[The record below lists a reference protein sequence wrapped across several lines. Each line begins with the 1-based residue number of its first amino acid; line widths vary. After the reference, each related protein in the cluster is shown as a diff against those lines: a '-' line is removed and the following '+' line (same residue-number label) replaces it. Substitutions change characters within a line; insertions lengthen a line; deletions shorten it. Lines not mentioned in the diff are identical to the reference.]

1 MTLEAAR
8 HDDEELTAAA
18 LPLPM
23 AIGVADANI
32 FSCPRCGRPQA
43 VGNGRCAGCGLRM
56 VGGIPMLKVVGFVAA
71 GLMIGLLV
79 AGGAIGLVTV
89 LGRSTGTS
97 VANGPA
103 GVTASGAPLASG
115 LTRPLDPTISGA
127 AVSALSQST
136 TVNGRLMSDARRLTA
151 AVGASRPTGS
161 DIAPILRSLVAT
173 ASLGQRLA
181 PTVGEWAEGAT
192 VSGHLATFYASV
204 IRVAEDGLAAS
215 IKNNGAY
222 ASAGKRMLRLLDDI
236 AGLDAASRSLAAT
249 AGINLPPL
257 TPSR

>member
-1 MTLEAAR
+1 MTFEATR
-8 HDDEELTAAA
+8 PEDQELTSAS

-56 VGGIPMLKVVGFVAA
+56 VGGIPMLKVAGFVAA

-79 AGGAIGLVTV
+79 AGGAIAVVTV
-89 LGRSTGTS
+89 LGRSPAAT
-97 VANGPA
+97 VDAGPS

-115 LTRPLDPTISGA
+115 VPRPLDPTISGA

-136 TVNGRLMSDARRLTA
+136 TVNSRLLSDARRLTA
-151 AVGASRPTGS
+151 AVNASRPTGS
-161 DIAPILRSLVAT
+161 DIAPILRSLVTT

-181 PTVGEWAEGAT
+181 PTVGEWADAT
-192 VSGHLATFYASV
+192 KVSGRLVAFYDSV
-204 IRVAEDGLAAS
+204 SRVAEDGLVAS

-222 ASAGKRMLRLLDDI
+222 TAAGKRMLRVLDDI
-236 AGLDAASRSLAAT
+236 AALDAASRALAAT
-249 AGINLPPL
+249 AGINLPAL
-257 TPSR
+257 TR